1 MPPAVLAPQDRSFLK
16 AFFQA
21 VTDQALEPDDPR
33 YVPLY
38 EGDAA
43 LPDDPVELLARAIE
57 FSEEQS
63 VQLLSGFRGIGKT
76 TELLRL
82 QARLRR
88 EGYKVMY
95 IDMLGFVNTAAPIDV
110 TDFLMALGGAVGE
123 SLKAP
128 ELLGEN
134 PARRGYWDRLVDFLI
149 KTNINVGDMTAA
161 GLKVNLRSDPSF
173 LEQIQKRMQGH
184 LGALVTDVWKFVAE
198 CVAALKQRHGHETQV
213 VLLIDSLEKMRGS
226 YQNARQVQES
236 VETLFAHHAEK
247 LRLPDVHV
255 VYTVPPYLK
264 ARSLGIGMLY
274 GLGAV
279 PVFPAI
285 KVRGSK
291 GDLHP
296 SGLSAM
302 RKVVEKRGDWAR
314 LLGRQELVDRLILMS
329 GGNLRDLL
337 RLFAEVIR
345 RAKTLPVSEEVVEM
359 AINQMRAEFLP
370 IANTDASWLATIA
383 ATHEAALMNMEQV
396 PDLAR
401 FFDSHVVL
409 CYRNGPEWYDVHPL
423 IREHVIKQA
432 EALKT
437 RSEDDE

>member
-1 MPPAVLAPQDRSFLK
+1 MK
-16 AFFQA
+16 AFFQS
-21 VTDQALEPDDPR
+21 VTDEALEPDDPR
-33 YVPLY
+33 YVHLY

-43 LPDDPVELLARAIE
+43 LPDDPVELLATAIE
-57 FSEEQS
+57 YSSGQS

-76 TELLRL
+76 TELYRL

-95 IDMLGFVNTAAPIDV
+95 IDMLGYVNTAAPVDV

-123 SLKAP
+123 AMSAP

-134 PARRGYWDRLVDFLI
+134 PSRRGYWDRLVDFFVR
-149 KTNINVGDMTAA
+149 TNIHVGDMTAS

-184 LGALVTDVWKFVAE
+184 LGALTTDVWKFISE
-198 CVAALKQRHGHETQV
+198 CVEAIRDRHGDETQV
-213 VLLIDSLEKMRGS
+213 VMLIDSLEKMRGG

-236 VETLFAHHAEK
+236 VETLFVNHAEK
-247 LRLPDVHV
+247 LRLPNVHV

-264 ARSLGIGMLY
+264 ARSMGLGMLY

-285 KVRGSK
+285 KVRGAG
-291 GDLHP
+291 GDPHTV
-296 SGLSAM
+296 GLSAL
-302 RKVVEKRGDWAR
+302 RQVVARRGDWAR
-314 LLGRQELVDRLILMS
+314 LLGQEAQLDRLILMS
-329 GGNLRDLL
+329 GGNLRDLM
-337 RLFAEVIR
+337 RLLAEVIR
-345 RAKTLPVSEEVVEM
+345 RAKVLPVPADIVEKS
-359 AINQMRAEFLP
+359 INQMRTEFLP
-370 IANTDASWLATIA
+370 IADTDAKWLATIA
-383 ATHEAALMNMEQV
+383 ETHEAALNDVDQV

-409 CYRNGPEWYDVHPL
+409 CYRDGPEWYDVHPL
-423 IREHVIKQA
+423 VRDHVLRQAAALRAPAEREDGA
-432 EALKT
+432 
-437 RSEDDE
+437 